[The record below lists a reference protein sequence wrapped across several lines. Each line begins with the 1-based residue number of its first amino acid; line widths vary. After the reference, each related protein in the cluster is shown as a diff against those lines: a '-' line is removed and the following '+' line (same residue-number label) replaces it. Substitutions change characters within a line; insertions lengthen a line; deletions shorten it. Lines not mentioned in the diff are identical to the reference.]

1 MLKFAKKERKERE
14 ALQANKGLKEPEV
27 KEEQDVKEEKEI
39 KDEKEVKEEGETPE
53 VKGDEEVKADAED
66 GAEAKDSDSSENY
79 DDTANPE
86 NSDDSKN
93 TKSSKNSESSENSD
107 DFDNSENPED
117 SDDSESVENPDE
129 VVSDGERRNYSE
141 VEEAYCLGAGIDT
154 ATLSEAKALLY
165 EVADAV
171 RSGRFVP
178 ELLRK
183 AICLLNYDRDVEKAR
198 REGIEEGRLEKLK
211 EALDAKTS
219 AAKEADAI
227 PHLGGSKS
235 LGNAAQSD
243 SIFNLARDAK

>member
-1 MLKFAKKERKERE
+1 MLKFAKKDRKERE
-14 ALQANKGLKEPEV
+14 ELQVKKGLREAEV
-27 KEEQDVKEEKEI
+27 KEALKDPEGKEEKEI
-39 KDEKEVKEEGETPE
+39 KEQKEGK
-53 VKGDEEVKADAED
+53 DDAED
-66 GAEAKDSDSSENY
+66 GVDAEDAKSSDSSKNSDSPKNSDESENSDESDSY
-79 DDTANPE
+79 QNSDDSENPE
-86 NSDDSKN
+86 NSDDS
-93 TKSSKNSESSENSD
+93 ECSENS
-107 DFDNSENPED
+107 
-117 SDDSESVENPDE
+117 VEAPAE
-129 VVSDGERRNYSE
+129 AERRNYSE

-171 RSGRFVP
+171 KSGRFVP

-211 EALDAKTS
+211 EALDAKNS